1 MDFLAAVHT
10 DVGIK
15 KSTNQ
20 DSVFLE
26 IADTKY
32 GQVTLAVLCDGMGG
46 LQKGEVA
53 SAMLIRAFS
62 KWFHQDFP
70 QMLYTDFEAAQLR
83 ESWVNLIQ
91 DMNVKISAYGAENY
105 VSLGTTVVAMLLIDN
120 LYYIINVGDSR
131 AYSIK
136 DCMVQITVDQTVVQR
151 EMDMGRMT
159 PEEAKTSPQRN
170 MLLQCVGA
178 SMNIEPDFFVGEFEP
193 ETIFMMCSDGF
204 RHLIS
209 TEEFYEKLNPQ
220 VLTSKEKMEE
230 NAVFLTELNKS
241 RNEMDNISVILIRAD

>member
-91 DMNVKISAYGAENY
+91 DMNVKISAYGAEN
-105 VSLGTTVVAMLLIDN
+105 
-120 LYYIINVGDSR
+120 
-131 AYSIK
+131 
-136 DCMVQITVDQTVVQR
+136 
-151 EMDMGRMT
+151 
-159 PEEAKTSPQRN
+159 
-170 MLLQCVGA
+170 
-178 SMNIEPDFFVGEFEP
+178 
-193 ETIFMMCSDGF
+193 
-204 RHLIS
+204 
-209 TEEFYEKLNPQ
+209 
-220 VLTSKEKMEE
+220 
-230 NAVFLTELNKS
+230 
-241 RNEMDNISVILIRAD
+241 

>member
-26 IADTKY
+26 IADTRY

-70 QMLYTDFEAAQLR
+70 KMLYNDFDATQLR
-83 ESWVNLIQ
+83 ESWVDLIQ
-91 DMNVKISAYGAENY
+91 DLNLKISSYGAENY

-131 AYSIK
+131 AYLIK
-136 DCMVQITVDQTVVQR
+136 DRMLQLTVDHGTH
-151 EMDMGRMT
+151 D
-159 PEEAKTSPQRN
+159 
-170 MLLQCVGA
+170 
-178 SMNIEPDFFVGEFEP
+178 IEG
-193 ETIFMMCSDGF
+193 
-204 RHLIS
+204 
-209 TEEFYEKLNPQ
+209 
-220 VLTSKEKMEE
+220 SK
-230 NAVFLTELNKS
+230 NKS
-241 RNEMDNISVILIRAD
+241 SEEYVIAVCSSQYGY